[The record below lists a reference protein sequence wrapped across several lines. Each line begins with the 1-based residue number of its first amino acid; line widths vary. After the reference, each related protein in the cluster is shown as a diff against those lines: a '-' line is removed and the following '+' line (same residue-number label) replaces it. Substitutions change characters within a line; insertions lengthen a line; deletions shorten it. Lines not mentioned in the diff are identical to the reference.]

1 MGHRVPA
8 EAVPALPL
16 VQVLV
21 RALLIPFA
29 ALAGYFVAWGLVFC
43 MDAVVRA
50 FFGTVSGTL
59 GWIPFAGK
67 VISSPV
73 LAIEHKLSSFL
84 GGLEQHFE
92 RQMAARWHALAS
104 LVSQLAADT
113 KAAAIFDYQL
123 AHKLATLWGNAAT
136 GGLLQRAHHAAKQA
150 QASSAAAE
158 RAAGEAKKQA
168 AAAAASTAGATVVPH
183 PRTVA
188 PARSYPAGRLGARV
202 AGLEGE
208 LDHVLEWDIPGLR
221 ARTRAIEHGLARLY
235 ERAKTKPLAI
245 PRSVAIAA
253 VAIALGQLGGSWIR
267 CQNWNRLGRA
277 GCRLPLGLIE
287 ALLED
292 AIGAL
297 VVADVCQIAGLVERA
312 AVEFEPVLDEL
323 VNLESFICL
332 AGGASYPTGIVA
344 ADLAGGGGLASG
356 IVAADLAA

>member
-1 MGHRVPA
+1 MPHLLPA

-16 VQVLV
+16 VQILV

-50 FFGTVSGTL
+50 FFGTVAGAV

-73 LAIEHKLSSFL
+73 LSIEHKLSSFL

-92 RQMAARWHALAS
+92 NQMAARWHALAS

-123 AHKLATLWGNAAT
+123 AHRLMTVW
-136 GGLLQRAHHAAKQA
+136 GLLMEGKPGAAWRAIIKAQAAQTKQATHTATQAGKTAHAAH
-150 QASSAAAE
+150 AA
-158 RAAGEAKKQA
+158 
-168 AAAAASTAGATVVPH
+168 TAGAVATPH
-183 PRTVA
+183 PQTKVIVRT
-188 PARSYPAGRLGARV
+188 YPAGRLGTRV
-202 AGLEGE
+202 GALEGE
-208 LDHVLEWDIPGLR
+208 LGHVVEWDIPRLR
-221 ARTRAIEHGLARLY
+221 SRARAIEDRFARLY
-235 ERAKTKPLAI
+235 EWVKTKPLAI

-267 CQNWNRLGRA
+267 CQNWSRLGRA
-277 GCRLPLGLIE
+277 GCRLPLGIIE

-292 AIGAL
+292 AIAAL
-297 VVADVCQIAGLVERA
+297 VVADICQLAGYIEQA
-312 AVEFEPVLDEL
+312 AVAFEPILDEL
-323 VNLESFICL
+323 VNLEAFICL
-332 AGGASYPTGIVA
+332 AGGASYPSGIVD